1 MMEAGLG
8 GTVRRIGYK
17 GARRLLLAAGV
28 AVLLVTVA
36 VMYVRRVETV
46 EVAATLLF
54 LPVFVALVFWN
65 VRGGVVVGILAAAAY
80 AALRYPAI
88 DAVGGGRFVGLIAS
102 RAVAFIAFGALGG
115 WASRQLESSLEKLE
129 LYDQVDDAT
138 GLLNARFFVQDI
150 DLEMSRSR
158 RYQTIF
164 SVCLVDVPESAFE
177 SVDGRQRKRAFRELG
192 RVLRDSIRNVD
203 RGVHASDGE
212 RHRLAV
218 VLPETGP
225 EGARVFTER
234 FVERVSA
241 FLSQRG
247 AQVSPDRVTSIAATF
262 PDDEAIVQRL
272 RNEFSAIDRLEHPE
286 ASDTAQR

>member
-8 GTVRRIGYK
+8 GSVRRIGYR

-54 LPVFVALVFWN
+54 LPVFVALVFWD
-65 VRGGVVVGILAAAAY
+65 VRGGIIVGILA
-80 AALRYPAI
+80 PAI
-88 DAVGGGRFVGLIAS
+88 NAVGGGRFVGLIAS
-102 RAVAFIAFGALGG
+102 RAVALIAFGVLGG
-115 WASRQLESSLEKLE
+115 WASRQLETSLEKLE

-150 DLEMSRSR
+150 DLEISRSK
-158 RYQTIF
+158 RYQTVF
-164 SVCLVDVPESAFE
+164 SVSVVDVPESAFGG
-177 SVDGRQRKRAFRELG
+177 VDGRQRRRAFRDLG

-203 RGVHASDGE
+203 RGVHAFDGE

-225 EGARVFTER
+225 EGARVFTDR
-234 FVERVSA
+234 FVERVSV

-247 AQVSPDRVTSIAATF
+247 ADVNTAQVTSAAATF
-262 PDDEAIVQRL
+262 PDDEATIQAL
-272 RNEFSAIDRLEHPE
+272 RNEFSVIDRLEHPE
-286 ASDTAQR
+286 ASEAGAGGR